1 MNMNSFRKMTRLN
14 ISSCQHPS
22 CLILMLNKDFLEIV
36 FNGHGIRYLKKK
48 LKRMQSSLQFV
59 CLGKKKNIMKGFCG
73 TVAVSTLVMHLWS
86 QSFGR
91 GCKPKIISSLESV
104 LSAVDR
110 NKIPF
115 VQIDDQS
122 LRILRFRSPFYF
134 PRN

>member
-1 MNMNSFRKMTRLN
+1 
-14 ISSCQHPS
+14 
-22 CLILMLNKDFLEIV
+22 
-36 FNGHGIRYLKKK
+36 
-48 LKRMQSSLQFV
+48 
-59 CLGKKKNIMKGFCG
+59 MKGFCG

-91 GCKPKIISSLESV
+91 GCKPKINSSLESV

-122 LRILRFRSPFYF
+122 LKILRFRSPFCF
-134 PRN
+134 LRN